1 MTTMNVTDG
10 TKVILTI
17 MDTVSGTSANV
28 VPGAASNGLEIPTI
42 QDITVSASPGT
53 VNYSTLDS
61 SASSAFTTVNENSI
75 SLNVLVDDDVF
86 FGAAN
91 ASNEVANVGLFQTSK
106 NKTECYFSVS
116 FEGTG
121 TTGLNYISGQGF
133 IGGLAPS
140 ASIDQAVWISPVEII
155 VNGELS
161 KGTTP

>member
-1 MTTMNVTDG
+1 MATMNVTDG
-10 TKVILTI
+10 TKVILTL
-17 MDTVSGTSANV
+17 MDTASGTSANV
-28 VPGAASNGLEIPTI
+28 VPGAATNGLEVPTI
-42 QDITVSASPGT
+42 QDITVNATPGS

-61 SASSAFTTVNENSI
+61 SSSSAFTTVNENSI
-75 SLNVLVDDDVF
+75 SLNILVDDDVF
-86 FGAAN
+86 FGASN

-121 TTGLNYISGQGF
+121 SGSNYISGQGF

>member
-1 MTTMNVTDG
+1 MATLNVTDG

-17 MDTVSGTSANV
+17 MDTASGTSANV
-28 VPGAASNGLEIPTI
+28 VPGAGGNGLEIPTI

-75 SLNVLVDDDVF
+75 SLNVLVDDNVF

-116 FEGTG
+116 FEGSAG
-121 TTGLNYISGQGF
+121 GSNYISGQGF
-133 IGGLAPS
+133 VGGLAPS

-161 KGTTP
+161 KGTV